1 VDTVIKEQ
9 REEAERG
16 KRANEEM
23 AERVRISIREVG
35 EVRREFELIRK
46 PWAIEMNNI
55 RKENEGN
62 NREMNRI
69 MGQIRDI
76 QA

>member
-1 VDTVIKEQ
+1 MIKEQ